1 MEDEHDEMDEKNEE
15 DQVEEEES
23 DENKKA
29 SEVLFENEADNKT
42 SKQDDKWTEKKSTAY
57 FAFG

>member
-42 SKQDDKWTEKKSTAY
+42 SKQDDK
-57 FAFG
+57 